1 MRRQAHGHGPLEL
14 KPALQMGA
22 EICAGVAF
30 LHRNGIM
37 HRDIKPQNVL
47 LDGSGHAKV
56 ADFGLSKDY
65 LSNKYRYAGG
75 HVDADA
81 GRGGEVAGGMAHHT
95 GFAGTLRYMAPEV
108 RTIAMPAP
116 AGATE
121 AGVPST
127 CYDASCDVYSF
138 GLVLWEM
145 VHAKIAFGGK
155 TPIAAALEAA
165 KGARPEIALPP
176 EQADLGALIC
186 ACWHQEPS
194 ARLSMP
200 ECLEQ
205 LAKMAEA
212 FGTNAADGA
221 GAMQR
226 VDIVDPRKRAPRYMA
241 PVGVSS
247 SSSSSWAGQAVM
259 ASPGETVEDR
269 ADPTKLGEEHA
280 PWRADP
286 AAERGR

>member
-1 MRRQAHGHGPLEL
+1 MTPDPPLL
-14 KPALQMGA
+14 S
-22 EICAGVAF
+22 
-30 LHRNGIM
+30 
-37 HRDIKPQNVL
+37 PQ
-47 LDGSGHAKV
+47 V

-247 SSSSSWAGQAVM
+247 SSSSLLGWAGCDGKSRGDGGRPGRPHKAWGGACAV
-259 ASPGETVEDR
+259 ARRPSR
-269 ADPTKLGEEHA
+269 
-280 PWRADP
+280 R
-286 AAERGR
+286 ERPMTLYCIG